1 MFVGTVLKDSCEHVH
16 ALLRVD
22 SYCIQ
27 WIFMKRKSGA
37 SKASELKS
45 GSIIVSHWRCPK
57 WQLLGTKIARDTIY
71 KGSGYIFSIFW
82 KWVAPPVWGYGPL
95 IAWRKQQS
103 VSCWPERLVDKR
115 LYTTTSSS
123 SGLEGYKERSV
134 VGSFHGKSLF
144 RLIGNS
150 STKDWR
156 NRCPNL

>member
-1 MFVGTVLKDSCEHVH
+1 MFIGTVLKDSCEHVH

-71 KGSGYIFSIFW
+71 KGRGYIFQFFENELRHQFRLW
-82 KWVAPPVWGYGPL
+82 TL
-95 IAWRKQQS
+95 IAWQKQQS
-103 VSCWPERLVDKR
+103 VPCWPERLVGKR